1 MGGVKSEGKTTKN
14 PKNGKFR
21 FFPENDVYELRRLFG
36 LQVWSPRNP
45 TGLRPAG
52 RSKNPMDLHRA
63 GRSDAQLRALVV
75 EDSFI
80 GKQNRMK
87 QEVELAHLRG
97 CNMFGIAWHVASAY
111 LHFYDQAPAQETSSR
126 TVDSQSLSHLEVDC
140 SK

>member
-1 MGGVKSEGKTTKN
+1 
-14 PKNGKFR
+14 
-21 FFPENDVYELRRLFG
+21 
-36 LQVWSPRNP
+36 
-45 TGLRPAG
+45 
-52 RSKNPMDLHRA
+52 MDLHRA

-97 CNMFGIAWHVASAY
+97 CNMFGIAWYMASAH

-126 TVDSQSLSHLEVDC
+126 TVDSHCLIWKLIAVSDI
-140 SK
+140 